1 MHRRPPPPGPAEI
14 AVEHWPPHSADHGGG
29 VTFTR
34 GARRLTLHVRSPDRV
49 EWDFSPGGQR
59 SRVVSGS
66 GVAWRDDRIVD
77 QSGSAAGLHTAVESL
92 GLTLDRVEE
101 ELRKATSFKG
111 PR

>member
-1 MHRRPPPPGPAEI
+1 MHRRQPPQPDGGLR
-14 AVEHWPPHSADHGGG
+14 VEHWPPHSADHGGG
-29 VTFTR
+29 VTVTR

-77 QSGSAAGLHTAVESL
+77 ESGSAAGFHAAVKSL
-92 GLTLDRVEE
+92 GLTIDRVED
-101 ELRKATSFKG
+101 ELRKATSLAG
-111 PR
+111 AP